1 MGVAGVRL
9 GFVLREV
16 VTGLSRNL
24 SMVVSIILVTFISLT
39 FVGTAILLQ
48 SQINQM
54 KSYWFDRAQVA
65 VYMCTDFSTLG
76 GCDQQ
81 AASPDQKL
89 AIEARLASTTLAPY
103 IDRFYFE
110 DRDQA
115 YVNFQEQ
122 FKDSAVVDLV
132 SPELLP
138 ETFWVNLVDPQQSDL
153 IFEAISGLPGV
164 ESVIDQRSYL
174 DQIFALLN
182 AGSLTAVVVASLM
195 LLAAALLIAT
205 TIRLSAFSR
214 RRELAIMRLVGA
226 SNRFIQTPFVLE
238 GIVAATLGAALASM
252 AVWGIVQFFVQGYLM
267 DALPSTVFVTQADA
281 FATMPFLFITGIGL
295 AVVASYVSITRY
307 LRA

>member
-1 MGVAGVRL
+1 MRL

-81 AASPDQKL
+81 AASPVQKL

>member
-1 MGVAGVRL
+1 
-9 GFVLREV
+9 
-16 VTGLSRNL
+16 
-24 SMVVSIILVTFISLT
+24 
-39 FVGTAILLQ
+39 
-48 SQINQM
+48 M
-54 KSYWFDRAQVA
+54 KSFWFDRAQVA
-65 VYMCTDFSTLG
+65 IYMCTDFSTLG

-81 AASPDQKL
+81 AASPDQKV
-89 AIEARLASTTLAPY
+89 AIEQRLQSSTLAPY
-103 IDRFYFE
+103 IDRYYFE

-115 YVNFQEQ
+115 FINFQEQ

-138 ETFWVNLVDPQQSDL
+138 ETFWVNLVDPTQSEL
-153 IFEAISGLPGV
+153 IFESISGLPGV
-164 ESVIDQRSYL
+164 ESVIDQRTYL

-182 AGSLTAVVVASLM
+182 AGSLTEVAVAGLM

-238 GIVAATLGAALASM
+238 GIVAAALGAAVAS
-252 AVWGIVQFFVQGYLM
+252 ASVWAIVRFFVQGYLAE
-267 DALPSTVFVTQADA
+267 ALPTTVFVTTADA
-281 FATMPFLFITGIGL
+281 FAAMPILFATGIGL
-295 AVVASYVSITRY
+295 AVVASYISITRY

>member
-1 MGVAGVRL
+1 VRL

-89 AIEARLASTTLAPY
+89 AIEQRLASTTLAPY

>member
-1 MGVAGVRL
+1 MRL

-89 AIEARLASTTLAPY
+89 AIEQRLASTTLAPY

-252 AVWGIVQFFVQGYLM
+252 TVWGIVQFFVQGYLM

>member
-1 MGVAGVRL
+1 MRL

>member
-1 MGVAGVRL
+1 MRL

-252 AVWGIVQFFVQGYLM
+252 TVWGIVQFFVQGYLM

>member
-1 MGVAGVRL
+1 VRL

-16 VTGLSRNL
+16 GTGLARNL

-39 FVGTAILLQ
+39 SVGTAILLQ
-48 SQINQM
+48 AQITQM
-54 KSYWFDRAQVA
+54 KSFWFDRAQVA
-65 VYMCTDFSTLG
+65 IYMCTDFSTLG

-81 AASPDQKL
+81 AASPDQKV
-89 AIEARLASTTLAPY
+89 AIEQRLQSSTLAPY
-103 IDRFYFE
+103 IDRYYFE

-115 YVNFQEQ
+115 FINFQEQ

-138 ETFWVNLVDPQQSDL
+138 ETFWVNLVDPTQSEL
-153 IFEAISGLPGV
+153 IFESISGLPGV
-164 ESVIDQRSYL
+164 ESVIDQRTYL

-182 AGSLTAVVVASLM
+182 AGSLTAVAVAGLM

-238 GIVAATLGAALASM
+238 GIVAAALGAAVASA
-252 AVWGIVQFFVQGYLM
+252 AVWSIVHFFVQGYLAE
-267 DALPSTVFVTQADA
+267 ALPTTVFVTTADA
-281 FATMPFLFITGIGL
+281 FAAMPILFATGIGL
-295 AVVASYVSITRY
+295 AVVASYISITRY

>member
-1 MGVAGVRL
+1 MRI

-16 VTGLSRNL
+16 VAGLSRNL
-24 SMVVSIILVTFISLT
+24 SMVVSIVLVTFISLT

-48 SQINQM
+48 AQIDQM

-76 GCDQQ
+76 GCDLQ
-81 AASPDQKL
+81 AASSDQKS
-89 AIEARLASTTLAPY
+89 AIEQRLSSATLAPY
-103 IDRFYFE
+103 IDRYYFE

-115 YVNFQEQ
+115 YANFQDQ
-122 FKDSAVVDLV
+122 FADSAVVDLV

-138 ETFWVNLVDPQQSDL
+138 ETFWINLVNPEQSDL
-153 IFEAISGLPGV
+153 IFESISGLPGV

-174 DQIFALLN
+174 DEIFALLN
-182 AGSLTAVVVASLM
+182 AGSLTAVAVASLM
-195 LLAAALLIAT
+195 LVAAALLIAT

-238 GIVAATLGAALASM
+238 GIVAAAIGAAVASLAL
-252 AVWGIVQFFVQGYLM
+252 WGIVRIFVQGYLT
-267 DALPSTVFVTQADA
+267 DALPGTVFIGPADA
-281 FATMPFLFITGIGL
+281 FATMPLLFATGIGL

-307 LRA
+307 LRV

>member
-1 MGVAGVRL
+1 MRL

-65 VYMCTDFSTLG
+65 VYMCTDFATLG

-214 RRELAIMRLVGA
+214 RRELVIMRLVGA

-281 FATMPFLFITGIGL
+281 FATMPFLFVTGIGL

>member
-1 MGVAGVRL
+1 VRL

-16 VTGLSRNL
+16 ATGLTRNF

-48 SQINQM
+48 AQINQM
-54 KSYWFDRAQVA
+54 KSFWFDRAQVA
-65 VYMCTDFSTLG
+65 IYLCTDFSTLG

-81 AASPDQKL
+81 GASPDQTL
-89 AIEARLASTTLAPY
+89 AIEQRLKSATLAPY
-103 IDRFYFE
+103 IERFYFE

-115 YVNFQEQ
+115 YLNFREQ

-138 ETFWVNLVDPQQSDL
+138 ETFWINLVNPEQSEL
-153 IFEAISGLPGV
+153 IFESIAGLPGV

-182 AGSLTAVVVASLM
+182 AGSLTAVAVAALM
-195 LLAAALLIAT
+195 LVAAALLIST

-238 GIVAATLGAALASM
+238 GIVAAALGAALASL
-252 AVWGIVQFFVQGYLM
+252 AVWGIVRFFVQGYLTEN
-267 DALPSTVFVTQADA
+267 LPASVFVTSADA
-281 FATMPFLFITGIGL
+281 FATMPILFATGIGL
-295 AVVASYVSITRY
+295 AIVASYISITRY

>member
-1 MGVAGVRL
+1 MRL

-16 VTGLSRNL
+16 ATGLSRNF

-39 FVGTAILLQ
+39 FVGIAILLQ
-48 SQINQM
+48 AQINQM
-54 KSYWFDRAQVA
+54 KSFWFDRAQVA
-65 VYMCTDFSTLG
+65 IYMCTDFSTLG

-89 AIEARLASTTLAPY
+89 AIEQRLESATLAPY

-115 YVNFQEQ
+115 FENFREQ

-138 ETFWVNLVDPQQSDL
+138 ETFWVNLVDPEQSEL
-153 IFEAISGLPGV
+153 IFESIAGLPGV

-182 AGSLTAVVVASLM
+182 AGSLTAVAVASLM
-195 LLAAALLIAT
+195 LVAAALLIAT

-238 GIVAATLGAALASM
+238 GIVAAALGAALASV
-252 AVWGIVQFFVQGYLM
+252 AVWSIVRFFVQGYLTE
-267 DALPSTVFVTQADA
+267 ALPTTVFVTRADA
-281 FATMPFLFITGIGL
+281 FATMPFLFATGIGL
-295 AVVASYVSITRY
+295 AVVASYISITRY

>member
-1 MGVAGVRL
+1 MRL

-89 AIEARLASTTLAPY
+89 AIEQRLASTTLAPY

-252 AVWGIVQFFVQGYLM
+252 AVWGIVQFFVLGYLM

-281 FATMPFLFITGIGL
+281 FATMPFLFVTGIGL

>member
-1 MGVAGVRL
+1 VRL

-16 VTGLSRNL
+16 SAGLSRNL
-24 SMVVSIILVTFISLT
+24 SMVVSIVLVTFISLT

-48 SQINQM
+48 AQINQM

-76 GCDQQ
+76 GCDLL
-81 AASPDQKL
+81 AASADQKS
-89 AIEARLASTTLAPY
+89 AIEQRLQSATLAPY
-103 IDRFYFE
+103 IDRYYFE

-115 YVNFQEQ
+115 YANFQDQ
-122 FKDSAVVDLV
+122 FADSAVVDLV

-138 ETFWVNLVDPQQSDL
+138 ETFWINLVNPEQSDL

-174 DQIFALLN
+174 DEIFALLN
-182 AGSLTAVVVASLM
+182 AGSLTAVAVASLM
-195 LLAAALLIAT
+195 LVAAALLIAT

-238 GIVAATLGAALASM
+238 GIVAAAIGATVASLALWS
-252 AVWGIVQFFVQGYLM
+252 IVRIFVQGYLT
-267 DALPSTVFVTQADA
+267 DALPGTVFIGPADA
-281 FATMPFLFITGIGL
+281 FATMPLLFATGIGL
-295 AVVASYVSITRY
+295 AIVASYISISRY
-307 LRA
+307 LRV

>member
-1 MGVAGVRL
+1 
-9 GFVLREV
+9 
-16 VTGLSRNL
+16 
-24 SMVVSIILVTFISLT
+24 MVVSIVLVTFISLT

-48 SQINQM
+48 AQINQM

-76 GCDQQ
+76 GCDLL
-81 AASPDQKL
+81 AASADQKS
-89 AIEARLASTTLAPY
+89 AIEQRLQSATLAPY
-103 IDRFYFE
+103 IDRYYFE

-115 YVNFQEQ
+115 YANFQDQ
-122 FKDSAVVDLV
+122 FADSAVVDLV

-138 ETFWVNLVDPQQSDL
+138 ETFWINLVNPEQSDL

-174 DQIFALLN
+174 DEIFALLN
-182 AGSLTAVVVASLM
+182 AGSLTAVAVASLM
-195 LLAAALLIAT
+195 LVAAALLIAT

-238 GIVAATLGAALASM
+238 GIVAAAIGAAVASLALWS
-252 AVWGIVQFFVQGYLM
+252 IVRIFVQGYLT
-267 DALPSTVFVTQADA
+267 DALPGTVFIGPADA
-281 FATMPFLFITGIGL
+281 FATMPLLFATGIGL
-295 AVVASYVSITRY
+295 AIVASYISISRY
-307 LRA
+307 LRV